1 MQELL
6 PQAYLIG
13 LIGLLTVAAVAVGR
27 QILRVRRDEAALARL
42 GGPTGSDGRPD
53 DSAGLYE
60 LGSVQLRKRLYG
72 QASDSLRQALRK
84 AEAEQA
90 PDEALALIQNALGF
104 ALAAQG
110 RYPAAVRHY
119 RAALKAR
126 TDYPV
131 AMNNLAFALEKQQKP
146 EEARRLYEQV
156 LELDG
161 TNATAR
167 KRLRLLERRS
177 GDGDGDRNDRGGGIG
192 GDNKA
197 A

>member
-1 MQELL
+1 MRELL

-27 QILRVRRDEAALARL
+27 QILRVRRDEEALARL
-42 GGPTGSDGRPD
+42 GGPVGSEGRPD
-53 DSAGLYE
+53 DSGGLYE

-72 QASDSLRQALRK
+72 QASDSLRKALRK
-84 AEAEQA
+84 AEQEKA
-90 PDEALALIQNALGF
+90 PDEALALIENALGF

-126 TDYPV
+126 ADYPV
-131 AMNNLAFALEKQQKP
+131 ALEKQQKP

-156 LELDG
+156 LELEAA
-161 TNATAR
+161 NPTAR
-167 KRLRLLERRS
+167 KRLRLLERRNTGEVS
-177 GDGDGDRNDRGGGIG
+177 GD
-192 GDNKA
+192 DNSDDNQA